1 MKAFGPFHTHRAVF
15 AAEINRLCSLELT
28 AEQVGNRVKSRDYK
42 SLTLALPA
50 GTKHRAPTPEE
61 LAAKQ
66 LSSNTQQFKWAQ
78 QQKARV
84 GECLGSA
91 GRTRSLFMLTRMLK
105 KSKTRQAI

>member
-66 LSSNTQQFKWAQ
+66 LSSNTTVQMGA
-78 QQKARV
+78 
-84 GECLGSA
+84 
-91 GRTRSLFMLTRMLK
+91 TT
-105 KSKTRQAI
+105 KSSSWGVSRERREN